1 MIALRNTGLLGL
13 LLAAGAAQARVP
25 NVVASIAPVHSLVAA
40 VMQGVGEPVLLVPA
54 NVSDHDYAL
63 KPSDLRKIE
72 GADLVVWIG
81 EPLETYL
88 VKPLAT
94 EGVVNLELIGIEG
107 ADPHPY
113 ASAGT
118 DAELADTHEETTAE
132 VHEHEEE
139 HGRDRLGLDPHIW
152 LDPVRA
158 ASIVEAA
165 GNRLAELDPEHADS
179 YRQNAARTVADLK
192 KLDASIGQRLAPLAT
207 KPFVTFHD
215 GYSYFVE
222 RYGLNQVGELT
233 VHPEQRPGAASVR
246 ALRDMIAAKGVACA
260 FAEPQ
265 FDPAT
270 LQVLAGDT
278 RMKIGTLDAIGA
290 NLPPGADLYPSL
302 LQQNARAIE
311 SCLSSTS

>member
-1 MIALRNTGLLGL
+1 MIALRNAAVLGL
-13 LLAAGAAQARVP
+13 LLAAGPVEAKIP

-54 NVSDHDYAL
+54 NVSDHEYAP

-94 EGVVNLELIGIEG
+94 EAVPNLELIGIEG

-113 ASAGT
+113 ASAGM
-118 DAELADTHEETTAE
+118 DAELADTHEEATAE

-139 HGRDRLGLDPHIW
+139 HGHGHLGLDPHIW
-152 LDPVRA
+152 LDPIRA
-158 ASIVEAA
+158 AAIVEAVA
-165 GNRLAELDPEHADS
+165 NRLAEVDAENADS
-179 YRQNAARTVADLK
+179 YRQNADRTIADLNV
-192 KLDASIGQRLAPLAT
+192 LDANVRQQLAPLAA

-215 GYSYFVE
+215 GYAYFVE

-233 VHPEQRPGAASVR
+233 VHPEQRPGAASVK
-246 ALRDMIAAKGVACA
+246 ALRDMIAAKGIACA

-270 LQVLAGDT
+270 LHVMAGDT
-278 RMKIGTLDAIGA
+278 QMKIGMLDAIGA
-290 NLPPGADLYPSL
+290 NLPPGPDLYPSL
-302 LQQNARAIE
+302 LRANAEAIAD
-311 SCLSSTS
+311 CLGSTS

>member
-1 MIALRNTGLLGL
+1 MTTFRNAACLGL
-13 LLAAGAAQARVP
+13 LLAAGTAEAKVP

-40 VMQGVGEPVLLVPA
+40 VMQGVGEPVLLVPS

-88 VKPLAT
+88 VRPLET
-94 EGVVNLELIGIEG
+94 EGIDNLELIGIKG
-107 ADPHPY
+107 ADPRPY
-113 ASAGT
+113 ALTGEAAERA
-118 DAELADTHEETTAE
+118 DAHEGTTAE
-132 VHEHEEE
+132 VHEHEEG
-139 HGRDRLGLDPHIW
+139 HGHDRLGLDPHIW
-152 LDPVRA
+152 LDPMRA
-158 ASIVEAA
+158 ASIVEAVA
-165 GNRLAELDPEHADS
+165 SRLAEIDADNATS
-179 YRQNAARTVADLK
+179 YRQNADRTIAGLNQ
-192 KLDASIGQRLAPLAT
+192 LDASIRQQLAPLAA

-233 VHPEQRPGAASVR
+233 VHPEQRPGAASVK
-246 ALRDMIAAKGVACA
+246 ALRDTIATQGMACA

-270 LQVLAGDT
+270 LHLLAGDT
-278 RMKIGTLDAIGA
+278 QMKIGTLDAIGA
-290 NLPPGADLYPSL
+290 NLPPGPDLYPSL
-302 LQQNARAIE
+302 LQQNAEAIE
-311 SCLSSTS
+311 SCLSSTN